1 MPQLKWRD
9 EDIAAALDCIRQS
22 ATIADGLELHATQT
36 GRAIPLRSFMW
47 SCRQRGIKPGD
58 CTGGTAVQFARKF
71 GDVVKGMPP
80 PNDGPKPPPPS
91 PAETQRV
98 LVCPDVHVPYQHAEA
113 WETFLAVAREWRP
126 HVLVLLG
133 DFADFYCVTS
143 HPKDPAR
150 RLTFQEEVALVNREL
165 DRVCHLNI
173 PRVIYCEG
181 NHETRLSRYIT
192 ANAQAFHGVIDT
204 RHLLQIDRRTG
215 WEWVP
220 YGQHTA
226 IGKLSFSHD
235 IGFAGVYA
243 ARQSVAAF
251 GHNIIFGH
259 THRAQCHYESTVH
272 GERHVGWSM
281 GWLGDPSAIDYR
293 HRARV
298 MRESQHGFGVAH
310 VLDDGTGWVHFAPII
325 DGRVVVDGKLIG
337 AADGK

>member
-1 MPQLKWRD
+1 MPQVKWTD
-9 EDIAAALDCIRQS
+9 EDIAHALACVRES
-22 ATIADGLELHATQT
+22 ATVGEGLALFAERT
-36 GRAIPLRSFMW
+36 GKRFPYRSFKHD
-47 SCRQRGIKPGD
+47 CARRGIEPGKEV
-58 CTGGTAVQFARKF
+58 GGAAAAFARKF
-71 GDVVKGMPP
+71 GGVVKSLPAP
-80 PNDGPKPPPPS
+80 SDGPKPPAPTPG
-91 PAETQRV
+91 ETQRV
-98 LVCPDVHVPYQHAEA
+98 LICPDVHVPYQHAES
-113 WETFLAVAREWRP
+113 WETFLAVARAWRP
-126 HVLVLLG
+126 HALVLLG

-143 HPKDPAR
+143 HPKDPSR

-165 DRVCHLNI
+165 DRVGHLNI

-192 ANAQAFHGVIDT
+192 QNAQAFHGVVDT
-204 RHLLQIDRRTG
+204 RHLLQIDRRSG

-220 YGQHTA
+220 YGRHTT

-272 GERHVGWSM
+272 GDRHVGWSM
-281 GWLGDPSAIDYR
+281 GWLGDPNAIDYR

-298 MRESQHGFGVAH
+298 LRESQHGFGVAH
-310 VLDDGTGWVHFAPII
+310 VLADGAGWVHFAPII
-325 DGRVVVDGKLIG
+325 DGRVVVDGKEV
-337 AADGK
+337 AAA